1 MINLINRDDLIEKLL
16 ETESDEIENT
26 DFNIGFIEAI
36 NTLIDL
42 LYNAPVIH
50 TNSILNSAT
59 NDIVRIIEDTPEI
72 TTRHGYWKAI
82 TESEISGWDVSLTGG
97 YDPIALYVCSECGE
111 DNIIDEFG
119 DNFLPKYCPF
129 CGARLMNNYME
140 DDNDE

>member
-1 MINLINRDDLIEKLL
+1 MDNKEPI
-16 ETESDEIENT
+16 
-26 DFNIGFIEAI
+26 
-36 NTLIDL
+36 LIDANSVASKLQKCCADCGL
-42 LYNAPVIH
+42 LQTPDCGDGCDIYHALVILEREPPVDAR
-50 TNSILNSAT
+50 L
-59 NDIVRIIEDTPEI
+59 VK
-72 TTRHGYWKAI
+72 HGYWKAV

-119 DNFLPKYCPF
+119 ENFLPKYCPF

>member
-1 MINLINRDDLIEKLL
+1 MGGLIDKSDLLKRLRDLRWQCNIPEVYEETKLL
-16 ETESDEIENT
+16 K
-26 DFNIGFIEAI
+26 DF
-36 NTLIDL
+36 TTS
-42 LYNAPVIH
+42 V
-50 TNSILNSAT
+50 LNST
-59 NDIVRIIEDTPEI
+59 TKYIVRVVKDTPEI
-72 TTRHGYWKAI
+72 TTRHGYWKAV

-119 DNFLPKYCPF
+119 ENFLPKYCPF